1 MSKEFENLNKEQLI
15 KYIEDLRRQLNNE
28 KFGIYF
34 DRKATPE
41 DNVEL
46 CKKNVPIFVRK
57 QELDII
63 KGTSDNFLIEGDNFP
78 VLTSLATISPSNGL
92 VDIIYIDPPYNT
104 GNEDFT
110 YNDKFVDQEDGYRHT
125 KWLNFMEKRLK
136 LARQIMKNDAVLF
149 ISIDDNEHPQ
159 LRLLCNSIFGEEN
172 CVGEIIWISNPNGR
186 GDDEYI
192 GRIHEYVLVYRKTNQ
207 LVFNTEPQNLA
218 QFNLKDEK
226 GIYAEQI
233 LYSKLSY
240 SKGMDYVVTAPDG
253 TSIYAGGSKKA
264 WELRQSGRNTKKDY
278 TWRWSESKLL
288 AALETGEAI
297 IKKVKDEWKVYR
309 KRRPTDEGAPYKG
322 FYSDEGTRH
331 GTKQIKEVFNSQPFD
346 HPKPTGLI
354 KYLIS
359 LKPGDNNFVCDFFAG
374 SGTTA
379 QAVLEL
385 NAEKKLSNRFLL
397 CTNNERQIMTNV
409 CYPRIKTIITG
420 IRIDNTKYSDGESAN
435 LYFLKSDLSPTDS
448 SKDQVKYEL
457 AQRIDPMLCL
467 LESTMTE
474 TINRDKYS
482 VYTDANKS
490 KLTIIYRDFYSEND
504 YKEICAIVESNP
516 SIPVTVYHFSVSN
529 LVQNNVFDK
538 YKNVVSKPFPSKIY
552 DIFKNIIDDV
562 KREY

>member
-46 CKKNVPIFVRK
+46 CNKNVPIFVRK

-63 KGTSDNFLIEGDNFP
+63 QGTRDNFLIEGDNFP

-218 QFNLKDEK
+218 QFNLKDDK

-264 WELRQSGRNTKKDY
+264 WELRQ
-278 TWRWSESKLL
+278 
-288 AALETGEAI
+288 
-297 IKKVKDEWKVYR
+297 
-309 KRRPTDEGAPYKG
+309 
-322 FYSDEGTRH
+322 
-331 GTKQIKEVFNSQPFD
+331 
-346 HPKPTGLI
+346 
-354 KYLIS
+354 
-359 LKPGDNNFVCDFFAG
+359 FF
-374 SGTTA
+374 
-379 QAVLEL
+379 
-385 NAEKKLSNRFLL
+385 
-397 CTNNERQIMTNV
+397 
-409 CYPRIKTIITG
+409 
-420 IRIDNTKYSDGESAN
+420 
-435 LYFLKSDLSPTDS
+435 
-448 SKDQVKYEL
+448 
-457 AQRIDPMLCL
+457 
-467 LESTMTE
+467 
-474 TINRDKYS
+474 
-482 VYTDANKS
+482 
-490 KLTIIYRDFYSEND
+490 
-504 YKEICAIVESNP
+504 
-516 SIPVTVYHFSVSN
+516 
-529 LVQNNVFDK
+529 
-538 YKNVVSKPFPSKIY
+538 
-552 DIFKNIIDDV
+552 
-562 KREY
+562 